1 MQNEAKQKLY
11 TMSKFDR
18 LVEKST
24 RPYKLYKWDR
34 MINIKSVLYKK
45 GSTMEAELKIEMKVL
60 NKEQAIVYV
69 YSFEK
74 KIFWGFFR
82 LWFFLRFSPPNKLNL
97 RPDRP
102 EK

>member
-1 MQNEAKQKLY
+1 
-11 TMSKFDR
+11 
-18 LVEKST
+18 
-24 RPYKLYKWDR
+24 
-34 MINIKSVLYKK
+34 
-45 GSTMEAELKIEMKVL
+45 MEAELKIEMKVL

-74 KIFWGFFR
+74 KIFLGFFR